1 MASVWAIGDIHG
13 QINHLTTLL
22 EALPRQPGDLTLFIG
37 DYIDR
42 GPDSAAV
49 VRRVLEEYDAAPENT
64 ILLWG
69 NHEDMA
75 VTRFPD
81 CGIKAPS
88 GLEYDPYDW
97 YRNGGIEAMQSF
109 GYTPPELFT
118 APCPA
123 DLKRLFGLLTVFW
136 RPPMDRF
143 PELSH
148 CIYVHAGVLPGIT
161 PERSSG
167 EVMLWIREDFLDYYD
182 DSGRLVIHG
191 HTPFRSV
198 RVQPDKMGIDTGA
211 AYGGPLTALQLPER
225 RIYQS
230 DGTGYVDS
238 TDLMPL

>member
-13 QINHLTTLL
+13 QIGHLTALL
-22 EALPRQPGDLTLFIG
+22 DALPRQPGDITLFIG

-42 GPDSAAV
+42 GPDSAGV
-49 VRRVLEEYDAAPENT
+49 VRRVLAEYDAAPDDT

-75 VTRFPD
+75 AARF
-81 CGIKAPS
+81 GIEAPS
-88 GLEYDPYDW
+88 KLEYDPYDW

-109 GYTPPELFT
+109 GYQQPELFA
-118 APCPA
+118 APCPE
-123 DLKRLFGLLTVFW
+123 DLLRLFSLLKVFW
-136 RPPMDRF
+136 RPPVDRF
-143 PELSH
+143 PELSE

-167 EVMLWIREDFLDYYD
+167 EVMLWVREDFLDYTD
-182 DSGRLVIHG
+182 ASGRLVIHG

-198 RVQPDKMGIDTGA
+198 RVMTDKIGIDTGA
-211 AYGGPLTALQLPER
+211 AYGGLLTCLQLPER

-230 DGTGYVDS
+230 DGTDYVDS
-238 TDLMPL
+238 VFLLPTD